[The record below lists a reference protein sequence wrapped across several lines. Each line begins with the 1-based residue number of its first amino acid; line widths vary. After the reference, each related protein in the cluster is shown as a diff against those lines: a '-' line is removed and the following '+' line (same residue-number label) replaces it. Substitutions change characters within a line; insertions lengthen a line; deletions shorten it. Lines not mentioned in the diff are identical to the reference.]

1 MDQST
6 QTEVEYT
13 KASSKGQVVIP
24 SKIRKKLKIDESSM
38 FVVAAQNDM
47 IVLKK
52 LDRRLS
58 DDDLKTIRLIEEA
71 WRDMEKG
78 RYKVRSKESFFEELK
93 KW

>member
-1 MDQST
+1 MVQLS
-6 QTEVEYT
+6 QPEVEYT

-24 SKIRKKLKIDESSM
+24 RKIRKKLKIDEGSI
-38 FVVAAQNDM
+38 FAVAAQNDV

-58 DDDLKTIRLIEEA
+58 NEDLKTIRLIEEA
-71 WRDMEKG
+71 WKDIEEG
-78 RYKVRSKESFFEELK
+78 RYKIRSKESFFEELK

>member
-1 MDQST
+1 MVQLT

-24 SKIRKKLKIDESSM
+24 SKIRKKLKIDESSV
-38 FVVAAQNDM
+38 FAVAAENDM
-47 IVLKK
+47 IILKK
-52 LDRRLS
+52 LDRRFS

-71 WRDMEKG
+71 WKDLEKG
-78 RYKVRSKESFFEELK
+78 RYKVRSKGSFFEELK